1 MTTAAC
7 CDKMNTYYRLGR
19 GGMKDIVVPEYIEKI
34 MRVLRRAGIRAYLV
48 GGCVRD
54 AAMGRTPYD
63 YDITAAAVPSALERA
78 LSGAGYSLD
87 LCGARFGTV
96 AAVTGGVRVEVTS
109 MRRESGYSDMR
120 RPDLIEYTDSLEED
134 LARRDFT
141 VNAMAYSLEEGL
153 CDPFGGMTDISAG
166 LIRCVGDPYLRFEED
181 ALRILRALRFSA
193 VLGFGIEKQTAAACR
208 EKCENL
214 YAVSGERVFSE
225 LIRTLCGSS
234 VESVLRKFSKVICC
248 AVPEIRPC
256 VGFDQCNPHHDR
268 TVYDHIIRS
277 VACIP
282 PVEHLRLTM
291 FFHDIGKPGTCTRD
305 EKGICHYRGHEQA
318 GAGIAEKTMSRMG
331 VNRAL
336 KEKVEKLILFHDIR
350 PEPDRRALLRYYS
363 RLGIENAEDIL
374 LVRRADVMA
383 QSREYMQDSLTE
395 LEKLER
401 LTQAIIKENACMKIS
416 DLAIGGKEV
425 IEAAGICP
433 GPQVGQI
440 LERLLSK
447 VIDGDIDNER
457 AALYAEAAAL
467 AKEEL

>member
-1 MTTAAC
+1 
-7 CDKMNTYYRLGR
+7 
-19 GGMKDIVVPEYIEKI
+19 
-34 MRVLRRAGIRAYLV
+34 
-48 GGCVRD
+48 
-54 AAMGRTPYD
+54 
-63 YDITAAAVPSALERA
+63 
-78 LSGAGYSLD
+78 
-87 LCGARFGTV
+87 
-96 AAVTGGVRVEVTS
+96 
-109 MRRESGYSDMR
+109 
-120 RPDLIEYTDSLEED
+120 
-134 LARRDFT
+134 
-141 VNAMAYSLEEGL
+141 
-153 CDPFGGMTDISAG
+153 
-166 LIRCVGDPYLRFEED
+166 
-181 ALRILRALRFSA
+181 
-193 VLGFGIEKQTAAACR
+193 
-208 EKCENL
+208 
-214 YAVSGERVFSE
+214 
-225 LIRTLCGSS
+225 
-234 VESVLRKFSKVICC
+234 
-248 AVPEIRPC
+248 
-256 VGFDQCNPHHDR
+256 
-268 TVYDHIIRS
+268 
-277 VACIP
+277 
-282 PVEHLRLTM
+282 
-291 FFHDIGKPGTCTRD
+291 
-305 EKGICHYRGHEQA
+305 
-318 GAGIAEKTMSRMG
+318 MSRMG

-457 AALYAEAAAL
+457 AALYAEEAAL